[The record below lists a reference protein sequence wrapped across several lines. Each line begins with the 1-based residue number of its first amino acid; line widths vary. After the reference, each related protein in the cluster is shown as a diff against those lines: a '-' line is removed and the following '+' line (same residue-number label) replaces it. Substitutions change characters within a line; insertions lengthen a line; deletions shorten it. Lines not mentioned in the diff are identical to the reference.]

1 MNTHPPLPADPL
13 PPSWMGMNNSAA
25 RQRLQWF
32 LDSSMLADFRQ
43 PEPLSPLSL
52 AAARENLDGAIAALL
67 EAATAEVCGESQLAP
82 PAVVVL
88 WCEFYIPSDRPEDQR
103 LRELASRQGLTP

>member
-1 MNTHPPLPADPL
+1 
-13 PPSWMGMNNSAA
+13 MGMNNSAA

-67 EAATAEVCGESQLAP
+67 EAATAEVCEEAQLRKAL
-82 PAVVVL
+82 A
-88 WCEFYIPSDRPEDQR
+88 EGQQQERRR
-103 LRELASRQGLTP
+103 LQAILLNLLELHNGVNDPGRGILLQLLDEVSNG